1 MFKQALLMIVL
12 SIEAVFSATGCQP
25 NTLKISQSIDTQ
37 YSDDDLELISSIQM
51 LVEEIGPA
59 PRKDSPVQIA
69 QFIRQLDE
77 LQFSNRFEQLVGELR
92 KRGETGLIPG
102 DLLTGNDMH
111 AVYRA
116 AFAYQDCKIAEGK
129 PDEIWELCD
138 DLIESFS
145 LEDIASEEEMWQRL
159 LYYRGALC
167 RRIRMADSL
176 NVPERIRSWL
186 SKEQESFN
194 EKWPAYWNRQMSIVH
209 REFTDREDPRRELLE
224 EILNNC
230 RYKYSLDETFDCH
243 HRYILQEPAYKNGRP
258 RPVSVDSAL
267 EEKFSR
273 IPNKHSLQVLD
284 DLGLVARAIQDYRIA
299 LEFTNF
305 VVKDPPRLSKLT
317 LSERQGELVRRF
329 QIIAPEVTV
338 EFDKR
343 EEQENGWSNITVRI
357 GIDSLSFHHDG
368 FW

>member
-209 REFTDREDPRRELLE
+209 REFTD
-224 EILNNC
+224 
-230 RYKYSLDETFDCH
+230 
-243 HRYILQEPAYKNGRP
+243 
-258 RPVSVDSAL
+258 
-267 EEKFSR
+267 
-273 IPNKHSLQVLD
+273 
-284 DLGLVARAIQDYRIA
+284 
-299 LEFTNF
+299 
-305 VVKDPPRLSKLT
+305 
-317 LSERQGELVRRF
+317 
-329 QIIAPEVTV
+329 
-338 EFDKR
+338 
-343 EEQENGWSNITVRI
+343 
-357 GIDSLSFHHDG
+357 
-368 FW
+368 

>member
-1 MFKQALLMIVL
+1 
-12 SIEAVFSATGCQP
+12 
-25 NTLKISQSIDTQ
+25 
-37 YSDDDLELISSIQM
+37 
-51 LVEEIGPA
+51 
-59 PRKDSPVQIA
+59 
-69 QFIRQLDE
+69 
-77 LQFSNRFEQLVGELR
+77 
-92 KRGETGLIPG
+92 
-102 DLLTGNDMH
+102 
-111 AVYRA
+111 
-116 AFAYQDCKIAEGK
+116 
-129 PDEIWELCD
+129 
-138 DLIESFS
+138 
-145 LEDIASEEEMWQRL
+145 
-159 LYYRGALC
+159 
-167 RRIRMADSL
+167 
-176 NVPERIRSWL
+176 
-186 SKEQESFN
+186 
-194 EKWPAYWNRQMSIVH
+194 
-209 REFTDREDPRRELLE
+209 
-224 EILNNC
+224 
-230 RYKYSLDETFDCH
+230 
-243 HRYILQEPAYKNGRP
+243 LQEPAYKNGRP